1 MLSRLLIAAGVA
13 ALAAPATAAADT
25 TLTAGPLKVRG
36 YQLTLLASD
45 GAKDSLSVVATRRS
59 GGSTQTH
66 MWSFADGV
74 TVKAGGAK
82 PSIALRGGRYGT
94 VKLTLGGLRGGG
106 RGTVP
111 AGCTGTPGSQQR
123 GTFAGT
129 LRLTLDRTFF
139 KTVKAARLPGTR
151 VTGGTLRC
159 DGTSGGQQRGTT
171 LSVTAERG
179 DGGYL
184 MFSAIRDGGG
194 KVTQQ
199 AFVTDAPATVA
210 PASSAMH
217 MVTAAA
223 PANGFT
229 VADDLASATVNG
241 AAPFLTGTL
250 AFTGEAAGGM
260 ASGTVTGNLA
270 VRFDS
275 IGTQSLPADAT
286 AMVMRR

>member
-1 MLSRLLIAAGVA
+1 MLSRLLFAAGIA

-25 TLTAGPLKVRG
+25 TLSAGPLKVRG
-36 YQLTLLASD
+36 YQLSLLATD
-45 GAKDSLSVVATRRS
+45 GAKDSVTVMASRRS
-59 GGSTQTH
+59 GGSTQLH
-66 MWSFADGV
+66 MWSFADGA

-123 GTFAGT
+123 GTFTGT
-129 LRLTLDRTFF
+129 LRLALDRTFF
-139 KTVKAARLPGTR
+139 KTVKASRLPGAR
-151 VTGGTLRC
+151 VNGGSLRC
-159 DGTSGGQQRGTT
+159 DGTTGGRQSGTT
-171 LSVTAERG
+171 LSATAQQA

-184 MFSAIRDGGG
+184 MFSAARDGAG

-199 AFVTDAPATVA
+199 ALVTDAPASVA

-217 MVTAAA
+217 MITAAA
-223 PANGFT
+223 PASGFT
-229 VADDLASATVNG
+229 VADDLSTATLNG
-241 AAPFLTGTL
+241 AAPFLGGTL
-250 AFTGEAAGGM
+250 SFQGQASGGM
-260 ASGTVTGNLA
+260 ATGTITSSLA
-270 VRFDS
+270 FRFDS
-275 IGTQSLPADAT
+275 IGTTSLPADAT